1 MESQLKKLTDFILD
15 GKLLYEYYS
24 LLNGYVT
31 MTKIIILYFKNNF
44 FLLVFPEVKELF
56 SFWLIQNLT

>member
-24 LLNGYVT
+24 LLDGYVT
-31 MTKIIILYFKNNF
+31 MNKIIILYFKNNF
-44 FLLVFPEVKELF
+44 FLLVFPEVKE
-56 SFWLIQNLT
+56 

>member
-24 LLNGYVT
+24 LLNRYIMVS
-31 MTKIIILYFKNNF
+31 KIIILCFKNNF
-44 FLLVFPEVKELF
+44 SLRVFPDVKE
-56 SFWLIQNLT
+56 